1 MFTLCST
8 ADNLASMDSAEFSQ
22 HVEALAKIILEK
34 PKRMSEINSKYWLEI
49 SSKQLNFDRD
59 EIEV

>member
-1 MFTLCST
+1 
-8 ADNLASMDSAEFSQ
+8 MDSAEFSQ

>member
-8 ADNLASMDSAEFSQ
+8 DDNLASMDSAEFSQ

-34 PKRMSEINSKYWLEI
+34 PKRMSEINSKYWSEI

-59 EIEV
+59 EVEV